1 MTMQNRV
8 FVGREQE
15 LAKLQGYLEQALA
28 GSGQVCFVSGQAGT
42 GKTAL
47 IRHFAQ
53 RAIGQH
59 PELVVAMGTCN
70 AQTGIGDPYLPF
82 RDALAMLTDGLT
94 AQQAAGRLS
103 PENSNRLRTVLVRSV
118 QVLVEVAPELIGAF
132 IPGAKLLGYFGEAVA
147 KWVGWMD
154 RLDDLAI
161 KAGKGTGTAEAAAD
175 QSRIFEQ
182 YTAFL
187 RKLSEQV
194 PLILFLDDLQWAD
207 SASINLLFHLG
218 RHLEES
224 RILILG
230 AYRPDDVA
238 LGRNGERHPLE
249 PVVHELTRYYGDVT
263 TDLDAIPAQE
273 GRRFVEALLD
283 AESNCLDK
291 QFRRALYHQTGGHA
305 LFTVELLRAMI
316 ERGDLQRDAD
326 DCWVEGPSLDWRAL
340 PARVEGVIEE
350 RVDRLSRDLREMLQ
364 IASVQGEEF
373 SAEVLARVQ
382 DMDDRKV
389 IWQLSR
395 ELQGRHRLL
404 SAEGLLQVGRVRLSR
419 YRFAH
424 NLFQHY
430 LYHSLTEAERLY
442 LHRDVGRVLE
452 AMFDGQTEEVAAQL
466 AHHFEEAGLPEE
478 AVAYR
483 LQAGNRARRMSAHQ
497 EAAAHLRRGLEQV
510 GALPPGPRRMQLE
523 LDLQVS
529 LGTALIALYGYASP
543 RVDQVFVQARELCHA
558 LGNPPQVIK
567 VLLAEAVFYLMR
579 GNVGRAR
586 EEAVEI
592 LRLAQESGQAG
603 FLLTAHLMLGVAALY
618 AGSHDEARQH
628 LEQVTA
634 LYDPVQ
640 HRDLAYQQGQD
651 PGVRAL
657 SFLGRVLW
665 LQGFPRQAVARQQE
679 ASELAERL
687 NHPYS
692 ATVTALHAS
701 TLHAMLRQWPECEA
715 EAAQALRL
723 ARQGGFKMWEANA
736 AILHGLALAHRGRVE
751 EGLAELVQGLYLWE
765 ATGAGLVAHGRSA
778 LAEVYGL
785 VGRQGEALRA
795 VDEAL
800 YPGNEDW
807 WLPEQYRL
815 KAELLLLAPGAE
827 EEAEAL
833 LRQAA
838 DLARSQGARSLEL
851 RAVTGLARLLGRRG
865 DGAQGRE
872 LLAESYGRFAEGLEL
887 PDLRDAQ
894 QLLKQLEG
902 AETYV

>member
-8 FVGREQE
+8 FVGREGE
-15 LAKLQGYLEQALA
+15 LAELQGYLEQTLA
-28 GSGQVCFVSGQAGT
+28 SSGQICFVSGQAGS

-47 IRHFAQ
+47 VRTFAH

-59 PELVVAMGTCN
+59 PEVVIAMGTCN

-103 PENSNRLRTVLVRSV
+103 PENSTRLRTILARSV

-154 RLDDLAI
+154 RLDDLA
-161 KAGKGTGTAEAAAD
+161 KRAEKETGTAEAAAD

-187 RKLSEQV
+187 QKLSEQV

-224 RILILG
+224 RVLILG

-238 LGRNGERHPLE
+238 LGRNGERHPLG
-249 PVVHELTRYYGDVT
+249 PVLHELTRYYGDVT
-263 TDLDAIPAQE
+263 IDLDAIPEEQ
-273 GRRFVEALLD
+273 GRRFVDALLD
-283 AESNCLDK
+283 AESNCLDD
-291 QFRRALYHQTGGHA
+291 QFRHDLYHQTGGHA
-305 LFTVELLRAMI
+305 LFTVELLQAMI
-316 ERGDLQRDAD
+316 ERGDLQRDAEG
-326 DCWVEGPSLDWRAL
+326 CWIEGPSLDWGAL
-340 PARVEGVIEE
+340 PARVEGVIQE
-350 RVDRLSRDLREMLQ
+350 RVDRLSPALREMLQ
-364 IASVQGEEF
+364 VASVQGEEF

-382 DMDDRKV
+382 KVEDRKV

-404 SAEGLLQVGRVRLSR
+404 NAEGLLQVGRVRLSR
-419 YRFAH
+419 YRFSH

-430 LYHSLTEAERLY
+430 LYHSLGEAERFY

-452 AMFDGQTEEVAAQL
+452 TLFEGQTEEVAALL
-466 AHHFEEAGLPEE
+466 AHHFEQAGLAEE
-478 AVAYR
+478 AAVYR
-483 LQAGNRARRMSAHQ
+483 LQAGNRARRMSAHR
-497 EAAAHLRRGLEQV
+497 EAAAHLGRGLEQV
-510 GALPPGPRRMQLE
+510 ASLPAGTRQMQLE

-543 RVDQVFVQARELCHA
+543 RVDQVFARARELCHA
-558 LGNPPQVIK
+558 LGNPPQVIN

-579 GNVGRAR
+579 GDVDRAR
-586 EEAVEI
+586 KEAEEV
-592 LRLAQESGQAG
+592 LRLAQASGQSG

-628 LEQVTA
+628 LEQVTV

-651 PGVRAL
+651 PGVRAH
-657 SFLGRVLW
+657 SFLARVLW
-665 LQGFPRQAVARQQE
+665 LQGFPREAMARQRE

-687 NHPYS
+687 EHPYS

-701 TLHAMLRQWPECEA
+701 TLYAMLRQWPQCEA
-715 EAAQALRL
+715 TATRASQL

-736 AILHGLALAHRGRVE
+736 EILHGLSLAHRGRAE
-751 EGLAELVQGLYLWE
+751 EGLDELVQGLYLWE

-778 LAEVYGL
+778 LAEVFGL
-785 VGRQGEALRA
+785 AGRRLDGLRA

-800 YPGNEDW
+800 YPGDEDW
-807 WLPEQYRL
+807 WLPELYRL

-851 RAVTGLARLLGRRG
+851 RAVTGLARLMAGRS
-865 DGAQGRE
+865 DGVQARE
-872 LLAESYGRFAEGLEL
+872 LLARSYAWFDADLDL
-887 PDLRDAQ
+887 PDLRDARDF
-894 QLLKQLEG
+894 LEQLEG

>member
-1 MTMQNRV
+1 MTMQNRA
-8 FVGREQE
+8 FVGREGE
-15 LAKLQGYLEQALA
+15 LAELHGHLEETLA
-28 GSGQVCFVSGQAGT
+28 GSGQICFVSGQAGS

-47 IRHFAQ
+47 VRTFAH

-59 PELVVAMGTCN
+59 PEVVVAMGTCN

-103 PENSNRLRTVLVRSV
+103 PENSNRLRTILARSV

-154 RLDDLAI
+154 RLDDLAK
-161 KAGKGTGTAEAAAD
+161 KAEKETGTAEATAD
-175 QSRIFEQ
+175 QGRIFEQ

-224 RILILG
+224 RVLILG

-263 TDLDAIPAQE
+263 IDLDAIPEAQA
-273 GRRFVEALLD
+273 RHFVEALLD
-283 AESNCLDK
+283 AESNCLDE
-291 QFRRALYHQTGGHA
+291 QFRRDLYHQTGGHA
-305 LFTVELLRAMI
+305 LFTVELLQAMI
-316 ERGDLQRDAD
+316 ERGDLRRDAEG
-326 DCWVEGPSLDWRAL
+326 CWIESPSLDWSAL
-340 PARVEGVIEE
+340 PARVEGVIQE
-350 RVDRLSRDLREMLQ
+350 RVDRLSPDLREMLQ
-364 IASVQGEEF
+364 VASVQGEEF
-373 SAEVLARVQ
+373 SAEVLAGVQ
-382 DMDDRKV
+382 KMEERDV

-419 YRFAH
+419 YRFSH

-430 LYHSLTEAERLY
+430 LYHSLGEAERFY
-442 LHRDVGRVLE
+442 LHRDVGQVLE
-452 AMFDGQTEEVAAQL
+452 ALFEGQTEEVAAQL
-466 AHHFEEAGLPEE
+466 AHHFEQAGLAEK
-478 AVAYR
+478 AATYR
-483 LQAGNRARRMSAHQ
+483 LQAGNRARSMSAHH
-497 EAAAHLRRGLEQV
+497 EAAAHLRRGLEL
-510 GALPPGPRRMQLE
+510 AATLPPGPGRMQLE

-529 LGTALIALYGYASP
+529 LGMALIALYGYASP
-543 RVDQVFVQARELCHA
+543 RVDQVFTRARELCHA
-558 LGNPPQVIK
+558 LGNPPPVIK

-579 GNVGRAR
+579 GDVERAR
-586 EEAVEI
+586 QEAEDV
-592 LRLAQESGQAG
+592 LGLAEASGQAG
-603 FLLTAHLMLGVAALY
+603 FLLTAHLMLGAAALY
-618 AGSHDEARQH
+618 TGSHDEARQH
-628 LEQVTA
+628 LEQVAA
-634 LYDPVQ
+634 LYDPIQ

-657 SFLGRVLW
+657 SFLARVLW
-665 LQGFPRQAVARQQE
+665 LQGFPREAMARQRE

-687 NHPYS
+687 DHPYS

-701 TLHAMLRQWPECEA
+701 TLYAMLRRWPQCEA
-715 EAAQALRL
+715 EAARAMQL
-723 ARQGGFKMWEANA
+723 ARRSGFKMWQANA
-736 AILHGLALAHRGRVE
+736 AILHGLAVAHRGQTE
-751 EGLAELVQGLYLWE
+751 EGLDELVQGLYLWE
-765 ATGAGLVAHGRSA
+765 ATGAGLVVYGRSA
-778 LAEVYGL
+778 LAEVFGL
-785 VGRQGEALRA
+785 AGRQRDGLRA

-800 YPGNEDW
+800 YPGQEDW
-807 WLPEQYRL
+807 WRPELYRL

-827 EEAEAL
+827 QEAEAL

-851 RAVTGLARLLGRRG
+851 RAVTGLARLLGRRD
-865 DGAQGRE
+865 DGSQGQE
-872 LLAESYGRFAEGLEL
+872 MLARTYAWFDSDLDL
-887 PDLRDAQ
+887 PDLRDARA
-894 QLLKQLEG
+894 LLEKFEG
-902 AETYV
+902 AEAYV